1 MQKVK
6 VHRYISGKRPEYAQY
21 RSSDEESE
29 DDDFMDRR
37 AQRSFANRGD
47 DSYDTSR
54 KRDVHFTQMEDS
66 YKSDEAADDPRLRRL
81 ARHKSDSEDDDDND
95 DDDDGDER
103 NRESRLRRYKE
114 RRIQEPEVLVSE
126 NEDVPSEGELRSDN
140 EDKIQ
145 YTLDIERKRHID
157 LDDSGSGSDSDLSD
171 NEIEKRRQRL
181 KNKMLQQRKDE
192 EVLERKEEEKHS
204 ESSDDVASS
213 YEEESESEEENEPR
227 LKPMFVSKKDRATI
241 AEKEKEAQ
249 KQKQMEQEARRLAK
263 ERRRQTLRMVEESV
277 KKDLEKTKVCEH
289 YHQLNFNLRSTVLY
303 IFVIIF
309 FFLLS

>member
-47 DSYDTSR
+47 DSYASR
-54 KRDVHFTQMEDS
+54 KRDTAMSMEDS
-66 YKSDEAADDPRLRRL
+66 YRSDEAADDPRLRRL
-81 ARHKSDSEDDDDND
+81 ARHKSDSDDDND
-95 DDDDGDER
+95 DDGGDER

-114 RRIQEPEVLVSE
+114 RRIQEPEILVSE

-145 YTLDIERKRHID
+145 YTIDIERKGRIE

-171 NEIEKRRQRL
+171 TEIEKRRQRL
-181 KNKMLQQRKDE
+181 KSKMLQQRKDE

-227 LKPMFVSKKDRATI
+227 LKPLFVSKKDRATI

-277 KKDLEKTKVCEH
+277 KKDLEKTKVC
-289 YHQLNFNLRSTVLY
+289 
-303 IFVIIF
+303 
-309 FFLLS
+309 